1 MVGIVTLPE
10 RWILDRYMRMLRRV
24 LHAARAHARHSHQA
38 VIDRL
43 TECIV
48 QTAPDPHSADDATI
62 QSYLSAIGRAV
73 VETRY
78 ACNDLFD
85 RDNKPYKLIQ
95 SDEPGG
101 STVISPGCEAAMSL
115 LDAIDDNF
123 TNMLVSW
130 GQDFWCRP
138 RVLYDRLRRHEFEYE
153 SGLARFTGFLDPVDT
168 LAPSK
173 WACDT

>member
-1 MVGIVTLPE
+1 MLVVTLPE

-24 LHAARAHARHSHQA
+24 LHAARAHSRHSHQA

-43 TECIV
+43 TECIAL
-48 QTAPDPHSADDATI
+48 TAPDSHSADIAAI
-62 QSYLSAIGRAV
+62 QSYLSAVGRAV

-85 RDNKPYKLIQ
+85 REDKPYKLIH
-95 SDEPGG
+95 SNEPGG
-101 STVISPGCEAAMSL
+101 DTLISPGCEAAMSL
-115 LDAIDDNF
+115 LNAVDDNF
-123 TNMLVSW
+123 TNILVRW

-138 RVLYDRLRRHEFEYE
+138 RLLYDRLRRHEIEHE

-168 LAPSK
+168 VAPSQ
-173 WACDT
+173 WECDT